1 LEFGIITNTMD
12 YDVIIIGGG
21 PAGLTAGIYT
31 SRARL
36 KTLLVESFSVPCQA
50 VTTDHIENYPG
61 FPEGINGFELVEKFK
76 KQAEK
81 FGTEFIVSEIKTIK
95 ENNPLWQVITEDK
108 SYIARSVIIASGAS
122 PKKLNIPGE
131 DKFRGRGVSYCGTC
145 DGALFKDKEVVVA
158 GGGDTALEEALFL
171 TRFVRKVTVVHRRNA
186 LRGTKI
192 LQERAFANKKIEF
205 IWDSVVT
212 EIKGANKV
220 TGVKMKNVTTTAE
233 VDFPCDGVF
242 IFVGY
247 APNTGFL
254 KDALLM
260 DESGYIITDDNCLA
274 SKPGI
279 FACGDCRKKLLRQ
292 VVTACG
298 DGATAAF
305 NCQHYIENQ

>member
-1 LEFGIITNTMD
+1 MD
-12 YDVIIIGGG
+12 YDCIIIGGG
-21 PAGLTAGIYT
+21 PAGLTAGIYA

-36 KTLLVESFSVPCQA
+36 KTLIVESCSIPCQA
-50 VTTDHIENYPG
+50 VMADLIENYPG
-61 FPEGINGFELVEKFK
+61 FPDGVNGFELISNFK

-81 FGTEFIVSEIKTIK
+81 FGAEFVISDVKGIK
-95 ENNPLWQVITEDK
+95 ERKEGFEVETEDK
-108 SYIARSVIIASGAS
+108 CYTSLSTIIAFGAS
-122 PKKLNIPGE
+122 PKKLDIPGE

-145 DGALFKDKEVVVA
+145 DGALFKGKEIVVV

-171 TRFVRKVTVVHRRNA
+171 TRFAEKITVVHRRDA

-192 LQERAFANKKIEF
+192 LQERAFANKKIKF
-205 IWDSVVT
+205 VWDSIVT
-212 EIKGANKV
+212 EIIGGSKV
-220 TGVKMKNVTTTAE
+220 TASKLKNVKTSAVT
-233 VDFPCDGVF
+233 DFSCDGVF

-254 KDALLM
+254 KDTVSL
-260 DESGYIITDDNCLA
+260 DENGYIISDDHCLT

-305 NCQHYIENQ
+305 SCQHYIENLL

>member
-1 LEFGIITNTMD
+1 MD
-12 YDVIIIGGG
+12 YDVIIIGSG
-21 PAGLTAGIYT
+21 PAGLTAGIYA

-36 KTLLVESFSVPCQA
+36 KTLLIESFSVPCQA
-50 VTTDHIENYPG
+50 VTTDHVENYPG

-81 FGTEFIVSEIKTIK
+81 FGSEFIVSEVKGIK
-95 ENNPLWQVITEDK
+95 ENGSLWQVITEDR

-145 DGALFKDKEVVVA
+145 DGAFFKDKEAVVA
-158 GGGDTALEEALFL
+158 GGGDTALQEAIFL
-171 TRFVRKVTVVHRRNA
+171 TRFARKVTVVHRRNA

-220 TGVKMKNVTTTAE
+220 MGVKIKNVKTGAE
-233 VDFPCDGVF
+233 TDFSCDGIF

-254 KDALLM
+254 KDVLSM
-260 DESGYIITDDNCLA
+260 DENGYIIADDNCLV
-274 SKPGI
+274 SKPGV

-305 NCQHYIENQ
+305 SCQHYIENQ

>member
-1 LEFGIITNTMD
+1 MD

-21 PAGLTAGIYT
+21 PAGLTAGIYA

-36 KTLLVESFSVPCQA
+36 KTLLIESFSVPCQA

-81 FGTEFIVSEIKTIK
+81 FGAEFVVSEVKTIK
-95 ENNPLWQVITEDK
+95 ENNSFWQVITEDK

-122 PKKLNIPGE
+122 PKKLDIPGE

-145 DGALFKDKEVVVA
+145 DGALFKDKEAVVA
-158 GGGDTALEEALFL
+158 GGGDTALEEAIFL

-220 TGVKMKNVTTTAE
+220 TGVKIKNVKTSAE
-233 VDFPCDGVF
+233 TDFSCDGVF

-247 APNTGFL
+247 TPNTSFL
-254 KDALLM
+254 KDVLSM
-260 DESGYIITDDNCLA
+260 DESGYIIADDNCLA
-274 SKPGI
+274 SKPGV
-279 FACGDCRKKLLRQ
+279 FVCGDCRKKLLRQ
-292 VVTACG
+292 VITACG

-305 NCQHYIENQ
+305 SCQHYIENQ

>member
-1 LEFGIITNTMD
+1 MD

-21 PAGLTAGIYT
+21 PAGLTAGIYA

-36 KTLLVESFSVPCQA
+36 KTLLIESFSVPCQA

-81 FGTEFIVSEIKTIK
+81 FGAEFVVSEVKTIK
-95 ENNPLWQVITEDK
+95 ENNSFWQVITEDK

-122 PKKLNIPGE
+122 PKKLDIPGE

-145 DGALFKDKEVVVA
+145 DGALFKDKEAVVA
-158 GGGDTALEEALFL
+158 GGGDTALEEAIFL

-220 TGVKMKNVTTTAE
+220 TGVKIKNVKTSAE
-233 VDFPCDGVF
+233 TDFSCDGVF

-247 APNTGFL
+247 TPNTSFL
-254 KDALLM
+254 KDVLSM
-260 DESGYIITDDNCLA
+260 DESGYIIADDNCLA
-274 SKPGI
+274 SKPGV
-279 FACGDCRKKLLRQ
+279 FVCGDCRKKLLRQ

-305 NCQHYIENQ
+305 SCQHYIENQ